1 MKRVNQYFLLI
12 IGLLVLNISSYSK
25 PYTPINKPN
34 TVVNSN
40 FIQVDIES
48 DNLILKGKIYAR
60 SDAFELR
67 KSLEDQLQNNP
78 NSISLSLALV
88 KFHCAASATNG
99 GFMGSALR
107 YATNIFRVDEY
118 MGCLAFEYIYTKY
131 GDVKNAEVWYKNATR
146 SHLPSGMEWR
156 IVKINL
162 NPPLGASVV
171 GNFSNGKKWPMYQ
184 TVWSSYVRRIMV
196 PKCVNDCNYNVI
208 SNFLNE
214 EKMIAGK
221 LARQDW

>member
-1 MKRVNQYFLLI
+1 MKRVNYYFLVLI
-12 IGLLVLNISSYSK
+12 SCFILNTTSNAK
-25 PYTPINKPN
+25 PYPPINKSF

-40 FIQVDIES
+40 FTQADIES
-48 DNLILKGKIYAR
+48 DNLISKGKIYAR

-67 KSLEDQLQNNP
+67 KNLEDQLQNNP
-78 NSISLSLALV
+78 NSIPLSLALV

-107 YATNIFRVDEY
+107 YATNIFKIDEY

-131 GDVKNAEVWYKNATR
+131 GDIKNAEVWYKNSTR
-146 SHLPSGMEWR
+146 CHLPAGMEWR

-162 NPPLGASVV
+162 NPPLGASVM

-184 TVWSSYVRRIMV
+184 TIWSSYIRRIMV
-196 PKCVNDCNYNVI
+196 PKCAGECNFTVL

-214 EKMIAGK
+214 EKVVEGK